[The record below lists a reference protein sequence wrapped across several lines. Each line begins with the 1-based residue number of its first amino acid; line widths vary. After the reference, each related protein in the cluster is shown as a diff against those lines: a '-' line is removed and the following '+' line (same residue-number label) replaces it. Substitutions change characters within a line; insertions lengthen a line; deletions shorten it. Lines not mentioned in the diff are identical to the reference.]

1 MGIQFQ
7 RRQEARK
14 NASSS
19 SSSDSSGKKK
29 LEPQASP
36 IYLILFSLHLQP
48 VEALPTP
55 SVTMRK
61 KKDKKK
67 KKAEQQPAEP
77 KGCMFRSLE
86 VMTLHGSVN
95 PLKNAASF
103 FSVLLLR
110 LICHSLGAQKIRFD
124 PK

>member
-1 MGIQFQ
+1 MSIQFQ

-29 LEPQASP
+29 LEPRADP
-36 IYLILFSLHLQP
+36 IHLIPFFSDLKP

-55 SVTMRK
+55 SVTIRK

-67 KKAEQQPAEP
+67 KKAEQQPIEP

-86 VMTLHGSVN
+86 AMTLHGSVMFRE
-95 PLKNAASF
+95 PSQRWLA
-103 FSVLLLR
+103 FSA
-110 LICHSLGAQKIRFD
+110 CFY
-124 PK
+124 